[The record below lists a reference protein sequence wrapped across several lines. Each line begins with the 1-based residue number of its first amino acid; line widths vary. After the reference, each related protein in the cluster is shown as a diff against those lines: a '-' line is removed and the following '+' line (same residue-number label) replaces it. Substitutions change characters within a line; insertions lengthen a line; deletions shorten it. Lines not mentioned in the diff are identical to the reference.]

1 MAKLE
6 RVHFFQL
13 RDCLGEYD
21 AAVNCGD
28 WRFMLVAA
36 GHLSQSC
43 HMRV

>member
-6 RVHFFQL
+6 RVHFFST
-13 RDCLGEYD
+13 GEYD